1 MSVSVKVDAS
11 DAIRLIR
18 DMRQRMDSYK
28 PVFEFARSYLET
40 AYGVNFA
47 TRGGEVG
54 GWQTYDADYG
64 KWDARAGQPVALVRT
79 GRLMESLTNLRGA
92 PNEIGNKQATFGTD
106 LEYAKFHQ
114 YGTSEMGRSKIV
126 FEPKGFSGAL
136 AQAVEHHI
144 ISGIPTNLLRNLL
157 P

>member
-1 MSVSVKVDAS
+1 MSVEIDVDAS

-40 AYGVNFA
+40 AYGANFA

-54 GWQTYDADYG
+54 GWQTYDAEYG
-64 KWDARAGQPVALVRT
+64 KWDARAGQPVSLVRS
-79 GRLMESLTNLRGA
+79 GQLMESLTNLRGA
-92 PNEIGNKQATFGTD
+92 PNDIGHKQATFGTN

-126 FEPKGFSGAL
+126 FEPEGFAGAVAHAVKRHIVSG
-136 AQAVEHHI
+136 V
-144 ISGIPTNLLRNLL
+144 PTNLLRDLL